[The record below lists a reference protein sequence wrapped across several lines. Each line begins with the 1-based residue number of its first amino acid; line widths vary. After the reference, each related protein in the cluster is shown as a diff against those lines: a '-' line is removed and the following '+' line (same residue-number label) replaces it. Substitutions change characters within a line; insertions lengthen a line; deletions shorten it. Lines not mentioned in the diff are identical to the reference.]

1 MPVVSMGIVKKSAVN
16 YVYIIY
22 RVVLTWLS
30 WFEMSK
36 HSASFS

>member
-1 MPVVSMGIVKKSAVN
+1 MPVVSMGIVKKSEVN
-16 YVYIIY
+16 YTIIY
-22 RVVLTWLS
+22 RVVLSWLS